1 MNRKKKRKRLSVYRK
16 WEAETPRRSGIAPL
30 GKVITELVDLLGFE
44 EKLSEQRALSQW
56 TQTVGEKI
64 AQETKPMSM
73 LNGILKVKVSNPAW
87 RQELTFLKEDIRRKL
102 NKELGKKVV
111 SDIKFS

>member
-1 MNRKKKRKRLSVYRK
+1 MNKKKKRIRLSGYRK
-16 WEAETPRRSGIAPL
+16 WEAETPRHAGIASL
-30 GKVITELVDLLGFE
+30 DTVMTDLVDKLGFE
-44 EKLSEQRALSQW
+44 DKLSEQRALSQW
-56 TQTVGEKI
+56 TEAVGEKI
-64 AQETKPMSM
+64 AKETEPISM
-73 LNGILKVKVSNPAW
+73 LNGILKVKVRTPAW

>member
-1 MNRKKKRKRLSVYRK
+1 MNRKRKRKRLSGYRK

-30 GKVITELVDLLGFE
+30 GKVLTDLVDMLGFE
-44 EKLSEQRALSQW
+44 EKLSEQRTLSQW
-56 TQTVGEKI
+56 TETVGEKI
-64 AQETKPMSM
+64 AKETKPTSM
-73 LNGILKVKVSNPAW
+73 LNGILKVKVSTPAW
-87 RQELTFLKEDIRRKL
+87 RQELIFLKENIRRKL